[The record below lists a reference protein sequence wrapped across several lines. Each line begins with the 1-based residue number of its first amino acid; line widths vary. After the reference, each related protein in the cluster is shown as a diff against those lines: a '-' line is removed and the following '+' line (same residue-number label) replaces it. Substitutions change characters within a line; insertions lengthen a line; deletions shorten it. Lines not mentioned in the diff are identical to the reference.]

1 MITKPCITKQG
12 KNMKELKVLL
22 EELNGINCKA
32 AKMATENFDKNAPLY
47 FEIEF
52 ARKHIEDALN
62 SLEKS
67 LERQERKSRVA

>member
-1 MITKPCITKQG
+1 
-12 KNMKELKVLL
+12 MKDLKILI
-22 EELNGINCKA
+22 EELNKLNLKA
-32 AKMATENFDKNAPLY
+32 AKMSSDNFDTDPQMY

-67 LERQERKSRVA
+67 LERQERKARVA